1 MKTIE
6 ELRSRAKELSKEAVL
21 YSLLAG
27 EVIQSDRKKG
37 VSLMRQAREA
47 SQRFQVIA
55 GEIIRREK
63 LEN

>member
-21 YSLLAG
+21 YSRQAG

-47 SQRFQVIA
+47 GQRFQVIA